1 MLTHPDVK
9 TDIKNCQ
16 NKVPT
21 DLIARGFEN
30 IIKLEFEKAQTG
42 KELLNA
48 ISGRNIDQAKRLLNQ
63 DFNPNCW
70 KRNFNGE
77 IEIPFS
83 LIIKSRLQGT
93 TQDNEEVL
101 TKLLKHKELDF
112 SQIKPIPAI
121 EQNSRLKQII
131 EQVMRSD

>member
-1 MLTHPDVK
+1 MKDDEVSPILFTTDWGLSEGTRYIFLREGYDGVKEEVKTFLIQKNTALHIACQTAATDIVKILLTHPDAK

-48 ISGRNIDQAKRLLNQ
+48 ISGRNIDQAKRLKISTLITG
-63 DFNPNCW
+63 
-70 KRNFNGE
+70 KE
-77 IEIPFS
+77 ISME
-83 LIIKSRLQGT
+83 K
-93 TQDNEEVL
+93 
-101 TKLLKHKELDF
+101 
-112 SQIKPIPAI
+112 
-121 EQNSRLKQII
+121 
-131 EQVMRSD
+131 